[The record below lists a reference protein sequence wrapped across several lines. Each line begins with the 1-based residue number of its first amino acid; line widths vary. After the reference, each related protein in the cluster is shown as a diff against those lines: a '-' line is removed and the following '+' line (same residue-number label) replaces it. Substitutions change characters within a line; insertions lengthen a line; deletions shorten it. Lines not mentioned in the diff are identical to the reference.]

1 MFVFP
6 SGGMFRLKIDRSPRI
21 IRSNSMLLFPHFI
34 ETGLTKATS
43 LHSPLSG
50 PGSQL
55 VSSCLEEWPSRVWHN
70 SPVAGSQSLTVLS
83 LEPDASSRPSGEK
96 ATDLI
101 QS

>member
-43 LHSPLSG
+43 LHSPFSG

-55 VSSCLEEWPSRVWHN
+55 VSSCWVCEVR
-70 SPVAGSQSLTVLS
+70 
-83 LEPDASSRPSGEK
+83 D
-96 ATDLI
+96 
-101 QS
+101 

>member
-55 VSSCLEEWPSRVWHN
+55 VSSCLVREVR
-70 SPVAGSQSLTVLS
+70 
-83 LEPDASSRPSGEK
+83 D
-96 ATDLI
+96 
-101 QS
+101 